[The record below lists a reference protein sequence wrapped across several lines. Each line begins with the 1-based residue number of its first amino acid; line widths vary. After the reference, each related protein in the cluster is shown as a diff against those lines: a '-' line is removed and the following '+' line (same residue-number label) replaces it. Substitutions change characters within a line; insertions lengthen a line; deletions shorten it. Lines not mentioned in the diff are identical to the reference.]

1 MLFRSTFVHRVSPLC
16 LGWEINGQQT
26 VCFEQV
32 FVLFWFLLV
41 LVLSDLVF
49 PFSMSNIATSFCI
62 RVLIGVR
69 RTTHD
74 IPNCKPVSGAPN
86 HGGDSAPKEFTVR
99 ARSAHALLHEA
110 QIPAKQKR
118 YCFCY
123 HGRHRGR
130 PATLPLSRAK
140 ISHATTCQEQKRV
153 QIHFFVLALDKSP
166 RRNCDRLT
174 GALVAYLR

>member
-1 MLFRSTFVHRVSPLC
+1 MIFVHRVSPLC
-16 LGWEINGQQT
+16 LEINQQT

-69 RTTHD
+69 RTTYH
-74 IPNCKPVSGAPN
+74 IPNCKPVPGALN
-86 HGGDSAPKEFTVR
+86 HGADLAPKEFTVR

-118 YCFCY
+118 CCFLLLS
-123 HGRHRGR
+123 R
-130 PATLPLSRAK
+130 PATRPSGKPLPL
-140 ISHATTCQEQKRV
+140 SHATT
-153 QIHFFVLALDKSP
+153 LP
-166 RRNCDRLT
+166 RRRLN
-174 GALVAYLR
+174 VEP